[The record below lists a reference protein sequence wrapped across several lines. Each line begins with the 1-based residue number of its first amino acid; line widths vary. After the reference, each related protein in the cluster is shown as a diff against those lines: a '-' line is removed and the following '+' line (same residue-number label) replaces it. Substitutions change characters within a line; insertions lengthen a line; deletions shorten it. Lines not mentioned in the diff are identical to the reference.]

1 MNAKLEHVVLTGQLE
16 TGAFA
21 AYSSVSPYFFFE
33 AETEKAALTIAA
45 RALNFYYKIQGSIE
59 QPKTSVVDRKLTSV
73 LRPRSH
79 RLEIES
85 VAA

>member
-21 AYSSVSPYFFFE
+21 AYSSSSPYFFFE
-33 AETEKAALTIAA
+33 AESEKAALQIAA
-45 RALNFYYKIQGSIE
+45 RALNFYYGVQPTLDA
-59 QPKTSVVDRKLTSV
+59 PKTSAGDRKLTGV
-73 LRPRSH
+73 LRQRTH
-79 RLEIES
+79 RLEIEP